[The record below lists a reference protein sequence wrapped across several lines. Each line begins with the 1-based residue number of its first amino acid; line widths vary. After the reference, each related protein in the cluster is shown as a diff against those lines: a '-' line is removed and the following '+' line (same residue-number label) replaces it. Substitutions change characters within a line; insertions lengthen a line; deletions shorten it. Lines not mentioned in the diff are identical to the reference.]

1 MGFSFD
7 AGAALGG
14 GLSAASG
21 VAQGVLNYEAQ
32 MKNLRYQKDLQNQI
46 FAREDSSMQRR
57 VADLKAAGLSPVLA
71 AGGSG
76 AGAGSVV
83 STSAPR
89 LEGLDQL
96 DKAISGA
103 LATKQLEL
111 TNQTIDKT
119 AEEKALIKK
128 QQLKTD
134 ADAVAAAASARK
146 ADADTAYTAQK
157 TYQQLMDNKIQ
168 EATGL
173 PSNPS
178 TPAKVLRDLFGTGV
192 HLFNQPQKQDE
203 RSNTVGKSFNVFDPT
218 TWGN

>member
-1 MGFSFD
+1 MDF
-7 AGAALGG
+7 G
-14 GLSAASG
+14 GLAASALSG
-21 VAQGVLNYEAQ
+21 GMGNAIQLYSAYTNYKQQRRLLN
-32 MKNLRYQKDLQNQI
+32 YQKDLQNTI
-46 FAREDSSMQRR
+46 FAREDDSVQRR

-71 AGGSG
+71 AGSG

-83 STSAPR
+83 ATSAPR

-96 DKAISGA
+96 DKGISGA

-111 TNQTIDKT
+111 TNLTIDKT

-134 ADAVAAAASARK
+134 ADAAAAAASARK

-192 HLFNQPQKQDE
+192 NLFNQPQKQDE

>member
-1 MGFSFD
+1 M
-7 AGAALGG
+7 
-14 GLSAASG
+14 
-21 VAQGVLNYEAQ
+21 
-32 MKNLRYQKDLQNQI
+32 
-46 FAREDSSMQRR
+46 
-57 VADLKAAGLSPVLA
+57 
-71 AGGSG
+71 
-76 AGAGSVV
+76 
-83 STSAPR
+83 
-89 LEGLDQL
+89 DQL

-192 HLFNQPQKQDE
+192 HLFNQPQKQDDDLILLV
-203 RSNTVGKSFNVFDPT
+203 RVLMFLTPLRGVIKSTRGIVMYYKKSFKRRPSKSFRRNKKRSGKRIKKYGVSR
-218 TWGN
+218 GGIRL

>member
-1 MGFSFD
+1 
-7 AGAALGG
+7 
-14 GLSAASG
+14 
-21 VAQGVLNYEAQ
+21 
-32 MKNLRYQKDLQNQI
+32 
-46 FAREDSSMQRR
+46 MQRR

-83 STSAPR
+83 ATSAPR

-96 DKAISGA
+96 DKGISGA

-111 TNQTIDKT
+111 ANQTIDKT

-178 TPAKVLRDLFGTGV
+178 TPAKVLDLLGLVYICLTSPKNKMSDLILLVRVLMFLTPLRGV
-192 HLFNQPQKQDE
+192 IKSTRGIVMYYKSLSSVVVVIRLFAVVSRRYVVAN
-203 RSNTVGKSFNVFDPT
+203 G
-218 TWGN
+218 

>member
-1 MGFSFD
+1 M
-7 AGAALGG
+7 
-14 GLSAASG
+14 
-21 VAQGVLNYEAQ
+21 
-32 MKNLRYQKDLQNQI
+32 
-46 FAREDSSMQRR
+46 
-57 VADLKAAGLSPVLA
+57 
-71 AGGSG
+71 
-76 AGAGSVV
+76 
-83 STSAPR
+83 
-89 LEGLDQL
+89 DQL

-173 PSNPS
+173 PSNRLLL
-178 TPAKVLRDLFGTGV
+178 LRYYETFLGLVYICLTSPK
-192 HLFNQPQKQDE
+192 NKMK

>member
-1 MGFSFD
+1 
-7 AGAALGG
+7 
-14 GLSAASG
+14 
-21 VAQGVLNYEAQ
+21 
-32 MKNLRYQKDLQNQI
+32 
-46 FAREDSSMQRR
+46 MQRR

-83 STSAPR
+83 ATSAPR

-96 DKAISGA
+96 DKGISGA

-111 TNQTIDKT
+111 ANQTIDKT

-192 HLFNQPQKQDE
+192 HLFNQSQKQDE

-218 TWGN
+218 SWGN

>member
-1 MGFSFD
+1 MD
-7 AGAALGG
+7 LGG
-14 GLSAASG
+14 FAASALSSG
-21 VAQGVLNYEAQ
+21 LGNAVQLYSSYTNYKQQRRQLN
-32 MKNLRYQKDLQNQI
+32 YQKDLQNTL
-46 FAREDSSMQRR
+46 FDREDDSVQRR

-71 AGGSG
+71 AGSG

-83 STSAPR
+83 ATSAPR
-89 LEGLDQL
+89 LEGLDLL
-96 DKAISGA
+96 DKSISGA

-134 ADAVAAAASARK
+134 ADAAAAAASARK

>member
-1 MGFSFD
+1 
-7 AGAALGG
+7 
-14 GLSAASG
+14 
-21 VAQGVLNYEAQ
+21 
-32 MKNLRYQKDLQNQI
+32 
-46 FAREDSSMQRR
+46 MQRR

-83 STSAPR
+83 ATSAPR
-89 LEGLDQL
+89 LEDWTSWIKVYLARWRLSSWSWLIKLLIRQL
-96 DKAISGA
+96 RKR
-103 LATKQLEL
+103 
-111 TNQTIDKT
+111 
-119 AEEKALIKK
+119 ALIKK